1 MSKYELLEEEHINVR
16 MKFQEEKERAESSAK
31 QSRRDYDR
39 VNMELTALRESVQSR
54 HDAHTKEKL
63 EFQSY
68 IHEIEMKLKRFG
80 ESEHEK
86 QKLKHA
92 LKERD
97 AQVDELKRTERSLRE
112 ERERLKTR
120 VRASLR

>member
-1 MSKYELLEEEHINVR
+1 MR
-16 MKFQEEKERAESSAK
+16 MKLQEEKERVEASAK
-31 QSRRDYDR
+31 HTRRDYER

-86 QKLKHA
+86 QKIKQT
-92 LKERD
+92 LKERE
-97 AQVDELKRTERSLRE
+97 AQIDEMKRTERTLRE

-120 VRASLR
+120 VRAFEEEVFT